1 MLGHA
6 TEPVHEE
13 RRDNIEP
20 YVGKQQAD
28 VAPNIRVRHVE
39 AFEELVC
46 FRHWAD
52 FAIRRCL
59 RIEQFALNSLDVRVK
74 IIAASLAIWR
84 RDSEP
89 FNAGTFH

>member
-20 YVGKQQAD
+20 YVGKQQTD
-28 VAPNIRVRHVE
+28 VAPNIRVRHIE
-39 AFEELVC
+39 ALKELIC

-52 FAIRRCL
+52 
-59 RIEQFALNSLDVRVK
+59 
-74 IIAASLAIWR
+74 LAI
-84 RDSEP
+84 
-89 FNAGTFH
+89 H